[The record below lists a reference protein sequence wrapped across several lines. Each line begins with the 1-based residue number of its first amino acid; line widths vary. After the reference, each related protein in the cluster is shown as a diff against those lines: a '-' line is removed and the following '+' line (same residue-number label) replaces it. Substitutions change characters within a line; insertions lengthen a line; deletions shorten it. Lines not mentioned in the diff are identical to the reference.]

1 MKNRKCAIFV
11 FDGYADW
18 EPALAITG
26 LRQYGGFEVE
36 SFGLARE
43 PVISNGGLKILPDM
57 NADDINPDEYEL
69 LILPGGTAWEE
80 GKNREI
86 IDVVKSFVGKKKHI
100 AAICGATILLAEAGL
115 LDTLDHTSNNDAG
128 YLKQFCPDYGGE
140 SRYKS
145 KPAVSDGLI
154 ITANGAA
161 MIEFAHEIFKSMQI
175 LPPEVLENVTILY
188 KSSGMDNRL
197 MQYS

>member
-18 EPALAITG
+18 EPALAIAG

-43 PVISNGGLKILPDM
+43 PIISNGGLKILPDM
-57 NADDINPDEYEL
+57 NADDVNSDEYDL

-100 AAICGATILLAEAGL
+100 AAICGATILLAETGL

-128 YLKQFCPDYGGE
+128 YLKQFCLAYEGE

-145 KPAVSDGLI
+145 KPAASDGLI

>member
-18 EPALAITG
+18 EPALAIAG
-26 LRQYGGFEVE
+26 LRQYGGFEVS
-36 SFGLARE
+36 SFGLVRE
-43 PVISNGGLKILPDM
+43 PVISSGGLKILPDVS
-57 NADDINPDEYEL
+57 ADDINTDDFDL

-86 IDVVKSFVGKKKHI
+86 LDVVKSFDGKRKYI

-115 LDTLDHTSNNDAG
+115 LNTLEHTSNNDAG
-128 YLKQFCPDYGGE
+128 YLKQFCPSYKGE
-140 SRYKS
+140 SGYK
-145 KPAVSDGLI
+145 KQPAVSDGHI

-161 MIEFAHEIFKSMQI
+161 MTEFAHEIFKSMRI
-175 LPPEVLENVTILY
+175 LPTEILENVNILY